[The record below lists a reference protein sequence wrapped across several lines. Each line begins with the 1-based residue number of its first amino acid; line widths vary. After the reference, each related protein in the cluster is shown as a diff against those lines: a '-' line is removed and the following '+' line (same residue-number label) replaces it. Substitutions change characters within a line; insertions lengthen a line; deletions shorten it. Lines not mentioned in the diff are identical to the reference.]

1 MEDRA
6 YIAGEEMGLHR
17 AIVREEIVKEEME
30 NRGMRGIYPREEVA
44 YRVAERGSRV
54 GY

>member
-6 YIAGEEMGLHR
+6 YIAGEEIDLHR
-17 AIVREEIVKEEME
+17 AIVKEIVREEME
-30 NRGMRGIYPREEVA
+30 NRGMRGTYPRGEVA
-44 YRVAERGSRV
+44 FREAERGSRV